1 MILLLILAL
10 AAAAVAAVL
19 VARAFGL
26 ARGRTVQNMTQ
37 IHAYGFAAAPLA
49 RESRSTVQSGINS
62 LAGRIGAAVLAR
74 AGAAHEEKV
83 RSMLVSAGL
92 YTLPARRF
100 IGYRILAAAGLPI
113 LAYWVTIRGGHPGV
127 MSLGVVAVAAVLG
140 WRLPMGI
147 LQKRSTHR
155 LGEIEHALPELIDLL
170 TVTIEAGLGLNGS
183 MQVASRR
190 LRGPLGDELR
200 LTMQEQT
207 LGLSSEQTLR
217 NLLGRADTPAMR
229 SFIRSVLQGEAL
241 GVSIGQIMRDLS
253 NDMRL
258 RRRQAAEERA
268 QKAPVKMLFPLIFLI
283 FPAMFIVLLGP
294 AVFSFL
300 ETFGGP

>member
-1 MILLLILAL
+1 
-10 AAAAVAAVL
+10 
-19 VARAFGL
+19 
-26 ARGRTVQNMTQ
+26 
-37 IHAYGFAAAPLA
+37 
-49 RESRSTVQSGINS
+49 
-62 LAGRIGAAVLAR
+62 
-74 AGAAHEEKV
+74 
-83 RSMLVSAGL
+83 
-92 YTLPARRF
+92 
-100 IGYRILAAAGLPI
+100 
-113 LAYWVTIRGGHPGV
+113 
-127 MSLGVVAVAAVLG
+127 VLG

-147 LQKRSTHR
+147 LQKRSTRR

-294 AVFSFL
+294 AVFGFL
-300 ETFGGP
+300 ETFGGS